1 MAGQSVRHVAV
12 VVGGVFF
19 AWIGGGIVNGVP
31 RVQSNAE
38 DADDDGSPGCSGV
51 AIRGRRSAWIYIA
64 LQRWELR
71 RKSVTV
77 QPRGVLA
84 LVPGA
89 VGRLAFAGCGLGL
102 VFWFTDADKYWL
114 TGSLFV
120 SYGVL
125 FLWQLKQM
133 VFPKK

>member
-1 MAGQSVRHVAV
+1 MTLDRPAV
-12 VVGGVFF
+12 LGLVF
-19 AWIGGGIVNGVP
+19 
-31 RVQSNAE
+31 
-38 DADDDGSPGCSGV
+38 GV
-51 AIRGRRSAWIYIA
+51 AIGAVYAA
-64 LQRWELR
+64 LQRRELR
-71 RKSVTV
+71 RKNLTA
-77 QPRGVLA
+77 QPRGALA

-89 VGRLAFAGCGLGL
+89 VGRLVFAVAALGL

-114 TGSLFV
+114 TGSLLV